1 MITVKNKKPLNEI
14 ICENCGAELC
24 YEPEDKRIGYM
35 GYEVIDC
42 PECGEETPVSEKRIH
57 PPKFPN
63 TFTHTDPNGEMVK
76 NLSKEEVQH
85 YVDEVVQQCEHLKA
99 GEFTYI
105 ATGDTM
111 VIGLKF
117 KDETDIIVTK
127 DYYED
132 AIMKED

>member
-24 YEPEDKRIGYM
+24 YEPEDKRIGYV

-57 PPKFPN
+57 PPKFPI
-63 TFTHTDPNGEMVK
+63 TFSHTCADKGAKLLSNEETQCWINEVLDKLK
-76 NLSKEEVQH
+76 NYKP
-85 YVDEVVQQCEHLKA
+85 
-99 GEFTYI
+99 GEFTFVS
-105 ATGDTM
+105 TGDTM

-117 KDETDIIVTK
+117 EDETDIIVTK